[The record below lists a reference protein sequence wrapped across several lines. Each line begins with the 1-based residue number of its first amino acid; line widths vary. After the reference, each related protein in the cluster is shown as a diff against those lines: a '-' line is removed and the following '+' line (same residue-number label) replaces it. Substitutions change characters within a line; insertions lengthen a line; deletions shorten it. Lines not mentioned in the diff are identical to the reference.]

1 MLPCRTPTPAFRGTP
16 PLPPPGPRL
25 AKLLPGRSGGFAPL
39 PCLGQPSHPLQR
51 PYPAVHSL
59 PSTALRDMSCP
70 APVLARFWMPDDVQ
84 NIAFPLRGSS
94 FSSISPF
101 LLMNRLLLSKQLQNG
116 GLGPPG
122 ASPEGARK
130 LPGTSS
136 GDPGAF
142 RDPSRA
148 PQVRT

>member
-1 MLPCRTPTPAFRGTP
+1 MQNPYPCLQGNPSPTTPWALGPLPCSR
-16 PLPPPGPRL
+16 
-25 AKLLPGRSGGFAPL
+25 GRSYSVAPL
-39 PCLGQPSHPLQR
+39 PYLGQPSHPLQR

-70 APVLARFWMPDDVQ
+70 APVLARCWMPHDVQ
-84 NIAFPLRGSS
+84 KIAFPLRGSS
-94 FSSISPF
+94 FSSMSPF
-101 LLMNRLLLSKQLQNG
+101 LLMNRLLLSKKVQNDS
-116 GLGPPG
+116 LGPPG

-136 GDPGAF
+136 GHPGAF
-142 RDPSRA
+142 RDPSRE

>member
-1 MLPCRTPTPAFRGTP
+1 MGTISRCPQPAI
-16 PLPPPGPRL
+16 
-25 AKLLPGRSGGFAPL
+25 
-39 PCLGQPSHPLQR
+39 HM
-51 PYPAVHSL
+51 PA
-59 PSTALRDMSCP
+59 
-70 APVLARFWMPDDVQ
+70 DVQ
-84 NIAFPLRGSS
+84 NIALPLRGSS

-130 LPGTSS
+130 LPGTSL

-142 RDPSRA
+142 PRSLQSTTSAYLKRSTCPRELPGGPKVVLGAQKTPFAISRPLKVQA
-148 PQVRT
+148 SQLRFPHSWPVL